1 MLFVSRRNQSEP
13 VSQTFST
20 SRRRFTNCAG
30 KWPRG
35 AAADLSRL
43 TGRRADRLRANEPQA
58 EARLPRLVLVRLRLQ
73 IQLRLQ
79 LSCPPP
85 PRSQACLTFS
95 TPRRSPDVSQQDLLP
110 LRFSCLANL
119 QLYDPLPDT
128 LCLRFCKPDTP
139 LPFPFCDGFPPASF
153 LKTFRT
159 EGS

>member
-43 TGRRADRLRANEPQA
+43 TGRRADRLRANELQA

-73 IQLRLQ
+73 LQLRLQ
-79 LSCPPP
+79 LSCPHLHARRLVSP
-85 PRSQACLTFS
+85 SQ
-95 TPRRSPDVSQQDLLP
+95 RRGVRRTSRNKTCSLCVSAASQTC
-110 LRFSCLANL
+110 SC
-119 QLYDPLPDT
+119 T
-128 LCLRFCKPDTP
+128 I
-139 LPFPFCDGFPPASF
+139 
-153 LKTFRT
+153 
-159 EGS
+159 